1 MSLRWVS
8 VWSLYPFFS
17 TPRTYWVL
25 FPQLYTLHSK
35 TNVTPEQWFFGRLLL
50 LLRYAVSRV
59 LFLFLGS
66 IYVSCQ
72 ESQSFQN
79 VKFRTANARQFTAMP
94 PLQAL
99 LRHGLVVWLGAPKL
113 RWQHGRY
120 QGGGQLERFTVFSRN
135 SKNRALASKCTVD
148 LDSRYMVVM
157 LNLRFLSTFKPLR
170 TKTRWWE
177 DGGCHGLVVLP
188 SRLIRGADEMGGR
201 ENWGCTWFVRVQEMY
216 LNSYIIYTYSP
227 YFWRSAPQNK
237 GFSNQSKGHWG
248 CCYS

>member
-94 PLQAL
+94 PSKRFCDMAL
-99 LRHGLVVWLGAPKL
+99 LSGWGHPSWDGSTVDTK
-113 RWQHGRY
+113 
-120 QGGGQLERFTVFSRN
+120 GGQLERFTVFSRN

-157 LNLRFLSTFKPLR
+157 LNLRFFPPSNPCER
-170 TKTRWWE
+170 RRGGEKTVAAMALLFAIQAYQRCRW
-177 DGGCHGLVVLP
+177 DGGEKTGDA
-188 SRLIRGADEMGGR
+188 RG
-201 ENWGCTWFVRVQEMY
+201 
-216 LNSYIIYTYSP
+216 S
-227 YFWRSAPQNK
+227 
-237 GFSNQSKGHWG
+237 
-248 CCYS
+248 